1 MGFENKGW
9 EVNKRKGGEMR
20 VEYIENFLSIGKR

>member
-1 MGFENKGW
+1 MGSENKGW

-20 VEYIENFLSIGKR
+20 VEHIENFPSTGKR